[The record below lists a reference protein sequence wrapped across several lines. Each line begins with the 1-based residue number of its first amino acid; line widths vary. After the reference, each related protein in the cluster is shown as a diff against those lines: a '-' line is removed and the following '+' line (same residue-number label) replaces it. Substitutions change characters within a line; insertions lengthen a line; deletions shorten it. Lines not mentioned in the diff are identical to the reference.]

1 MKQVHKI
8 NLTAEER
15 SQLEALASKLSA
27 EHRLV
32 TRANIILLADDGKNN
47 REIASI
53 VNCSKRN
60 VIKWRKRYLKFSV
73 LGLVIDPEV
82 SDLNPSDVINAAQ
95 LVLTASK
102 ATNVEQPAA
111 VLSEAPNG
119 KQPAAVLSE
128 ALNTEQSDTVT
139 SDALRSEQLA
149 LPLSGGAN
157 SVKRWKKS
165 SVINGLKDAPR
176 SGSLLS

>member
-15 SQLEALASKLSA
+15 TQLEAVASKSSA

-60 VIKWRKRYLKFSV
+60 VIKWRKRYLNFSV
-73 LGLVIDPEV
+73 HGLVMDPDV
-82 SDLNPSDVINAAQ
+82 SDSKPIDGINAAQ
-95 LVLTASK
+95 LGEPTSQ
-102 ATNVEQPAA
+102 ATNVERPDAA
-111 VLSEAPNG
+111 QFEEPKA
-119 KQPAAVLSE
+119 
-128 ALNTEQSDTVT
+128 EQSDTVT
-139 SDALRSEQLA
+139 STVTSDALKSEQLA
-149 LPLSGGAN
+149 LAASEAN
-157 SVKRWKKS
+157 RVKRWKKT

-176 SGSLLS
+176 SGRPPVVTKISS